1 MKRKQYEKSFKV
13 MIVELLNNG
22 HTATQIQ
29 QDYGLN
35 TNMVYRW
42 RKEFND
48 KQRPSFTG
56 QSNARLTEQ
65 EQEIIRLKKWNK

>member
-1 MKRKQYEKSFKV
+1 MNRKQYEKSFKV

-35 TNMVYRW
+35 PNYAIELRYET
-42 RKEFND
+42 
-48 KQRPSFTG
+48 
-56 QSNARLTEQ
+56 
-65 EQEIIRLKKWNK
+65 